1 MFSIHDVKNYVK
13 NTSEFLVFRIIG
25 FFVRIL
31 PVSGVLLLGNCIGYL
46 CALLF
51 KFRKMEVESH
61 LTIAF
66 PEKGS
71 DWKNKISLRS
81 YKHLAREALLF
92 LRSPQ
97 LDENCLRKNVVIEGL
112 EVLEESM
119 RQGSGVMIVSG
130 HLGNWE
136 MGVAA
141 LAARGIPVDVVVQSQ
156 RNPFIDE
163 CLLDLRRRMGI
174 GVITSKQG
182 PYAVL
187 KSLRNGRVTAW
198 LGDQSPGKRS
208 VVVDFL
214 GVPSNTPKGCALLA
228 LRSGAPLFFA
238 SSIAISN
245 SESRYRLELQKISV
259 PRKQNVAEAVEQL
272 TQAHAKL
279 LGLAIRRNPDQ
290 YLWHHRRW
298 KNRDR

>member
-1 MFSIHDVKNYVK
+1 MKD
-13 NTSEFLVFRIIG
+13 TSEFLVFSIIK
-25 FFVRIL
+25 FFARAL
-31 PVSGVLLLGNCIGYL
+31 PANGVVSLGNCIGYL
-46 CALLF
+46 CAVLF
-51 KFRKMEVESH
+51 KFRKMEVERH

-66 PEKGS
+66 PDKES
-71 DWKNKISLRS
+71 DWKNKVSLRS
-81 YKHLAREALLF
+81 YKHLAREALVV
-92 LRSPQ
+92 LRSPK
-97 LDENCLRKNVVIEGL
+97 LDENYLRKNVEIEGL
-112 EVLEESM
+112 EVLEESL

-136 MGVAA
+136 IGAAA
-141 LAARGIPVDVVVQSQ
+141 LAARGVPVDVVVQNQ

-163 CLLDLRRRMGI
+163 SLLDLRRKMGI
-174 GVITSKQG
+174 GVITSKKG

-198 LGDQSPGKRS
+198 LGDQSPGKSS

-214 GVPSNTPKGCALLA
+214 GVPSRTPKGCALLA

-238 SSIAISN
+238 SSIVISN
-245 SESRYRLELQKISV
+245 SEVKYRLTLQNIPV
-259 PRKQNVAEAVEQL
+259 PRNQNVEEVVERL

-279 LGLAIRRNPDQ
+279 LELAIRRNPDQ

-298 KNRDR
+298 KNLDQ